1 MYYKQRT
8 TDSAQQPVDAKK
20 KINKNKI
27 LKEKTGRRHN
37 KSAHM
42 HAYSITIHCVWVKC
56 ILYVGFLGRTSLQFS
71 HFCGHAQKPGPP
83 TRSRPHPSNRS
94 SWTSS
99 VLDHRKPKPID
110 SSAHANEVILRLF
123 VAVVMMSG
131 QRMRTSARI
140 SGCCSCCLAID

>member
-56 ILYVGFLGRTSLQFS
+56 ILYVGASSDVHRCNFHISAATHKSQARPLDHAPIHPTARPGHQASWTTENPTHRFLGSCKWS
-71 HFCGHAQKPGPP
+71 YPAVICGCRYDVG
-83 TRSRPHPSNRS
+83 TE
-94 SWTSS
+94 
-99 VLDHRKPKPID
+99 
-110 SSAHANEVILRLF
+110 NEDECKDIWLL
-123 VAVVMMSG
+123 
-131 QRMRTSARI
+131 
-140 SGCCSCCLAID
+140 